1 MIIYT
6 CKINKPLNKRGA
18 KNEQSSKYF
27 NEA

>member
-1 MIIYT
+1 MLLYT

-18 KNEQSSKYF
+18 KNEQSSSNF